1 MPDIRS
7 QICSP
12 ASGSDQPQRPRTR
25 SLGHDQRGRAASRPL
40 IWMLIV
46 AAVVTAVWWYPSWR
60 VWITPDT
67 DSSAGPGRFPGGGAA
82 AWRTGGGR
90 PQPVSVGEVKQLD
103 LRQTVSAIGTLTA
116 LNTAVVR
123 AKVDGELK
131 ALRFTEGQMVTA
143 GAVLADIDARAY
155 EALLAQAKG
164 QLERDA
170 AQLRNAQL
178 DLKRYRDLLSQDAI
192 ARQQVDTQ
200 EALVRQL
207 QGTVQAD
214 QAQVDNAALQLSYT
228 QVTAPISG
236 RLGLKQVEL
245 GSLVRAGD
253 VAGLVTITQTQ
264 PMAVLFA
271 VPEAHVPLIQRKLRG
286 GQSLAVQAWDR
297 DLKEKLA
304 EGQVMT
310 TDNAIDLNTGTLK
323 LKALLDNREGLLF
336 PNQFANIRLQ
346 LDTLKEQLA
355 VPATAVQ
362 RGSVGTFVV
371 VVQAD
376 GTAKI
381 RAVELGAVDGEWQ
394 AVKGT
399 LQAGERV
406 VTDGA
411 DRLRDGSR
419 VEVRNTVTPPL
430 PSQSPMLGGTPGASP
445 GAKSGPQRSKADPAG
460 SSPPQSSARDAAQP
474 GSSTAS
480 GTAGPGASA
489 SSASG
494 GAAGPGG
501 SGGPGGPGASGGRPP
516 WMDRLPPEVADKVKN
531 MSPEERRAFF
541 QKMREQR
548 GGGGP

>member
-1 MPDIRS
+1 MTDFRTHDGSRTSGCDRS
-7 QICSP
+7 QEP
-12 ASGSDQPQRPRTR
+12 GARWRAHG
-25 SLGHDQRGRAASRPL
+25 QRGRTASQPL
-40 IWMLIV
+40 IWMLMV
-46 AAVVTAVWWYPSWR
+46 AAVLSAAWWYPTWR
-60 VWITPDT
+60 IWITPDAEST
-67 DSSAGPGRFPGGGAA
+67 AGPGPGRFPGGGAA
-82 AWRTGGGR
+82 AWRMGGGR
-90 PQPVSVGEVKQLD
+90 AQPVSVGEVKQLD

-143 GAVLADIDARAY
+143 GTVLAELDARTY
-155 EALLAQAKG
+155 EAQLAQAKG

-170 AQLRNAQL
+170 AQWRNAQL
-178 DLKRYRDLLSQDAI
+178 DLKRYRDLLAQDAI

-214 QAQVDNAALQLSYT
+214 QAQVDNASLLLSYT

-253 VAGLVTITQTQ
+253 AAGLVTITQTQ

-271 VPEAHVPLIQRKLRG
+271 VPEAYVPLIQRKLRG

-297 DLKEKLA
+297 DMKEKLA
-304 EGQVMT
+304 EGQVTT
-310 TDNAIDLNTGTLK
+310 TDNAIDLSTGTLK
-323 LKALLDNREGLLF
+323 LKALLDNREGALF

-346 LDTLKEQLA
+346 LDTLKDQLA
-355 VPATAVQ
+355 VPVTAVQ

-371 VVQAD
+371 VAQPD
-376 GTAKI
+376 GTANI
-381 RAVELGAVDGEWQ
+381 RTVELGAVDGDWQ

-399 LQAGERV
+399 LQPGERV

-430 PSQSPMLGGTPGASP
+430 PSQSPVLGGTPGAKPDPVTSKRDKP
-445 GAKSGPQRSKADPAG
+445 GATTGQAG
-460 SSPPQSSARDAAQP
+460 SVA
-474 GSSTAS
+474 
-480 GTAGPGASA
+480 PGAS
-489 SSASG
+489 SPNG
-494 GAAGPGG
+494 PGVAAGPGG
-501 SGGPGGPGASGGRPP
+501 QGGPGGSGAAGGRPP
-516 WMDRLPPEVADKVKN
+516 WMDRLPPEVAEKVKN

-548 GGGGP
+548 AGGGQ

>member
-1 MPDIRS
+1 
-7 QICSP
+7 
-12 ASGSDQPQRPRTR
+12 
-25 SLGHDQRGRAASRPL
+25 
-40 IWMLIV
+40 MLIV

>member
-1 MPDIRS
+1 MTDFRTHDGSRTSGCDRS
-7 QICSP
+7 QE
-12 ASGSDQPQRPRTR
+12 SGARWRAH
-25 SLGHDQRGRAASRPL
+25 GQRGRTASQPL
-40 IWMLIV
+40 IWMLMV
-46 AAVVTAVWWYPSWR
+46 AAVLSAAWWYPTWR
-60 VWITPDT
+60 VWITPDA
-67 DSSAGPGRFPGGGAA
+67 DSTAGPGPGRFPGGGAA
-82 AWRTGGGR
+82 AWRMGGGR

-143 GAVLADIDARAY
+143 GTVLAELDARTY
-155 EALLAQAKG
+155 EAQLAQAKG

-170 AQLRNAQL
+170 AQWRNAQL
-178 DLKRYRDLLSQDAI
+178 DLKRYRDLLAQDAI

-214 QAQVDNAALQLSYT
+214 QAQVDNAALLLSYT

-253 VAGLVTITQTQ
+253 AAGLVTITQTQ

-271 VPEAHVPLIQRKLRG
+271 VPEAYVPLIQRKLRG

-297 DLKEKLA
+297 DMKEKLA
-304 EGQVMT
+304 EGQVTT
-310 TDNAIDLNTGTLK
+310 TDNAIDLSTGTLK
-323 LKALLDNREGLLF
+323 LKALLDNREGALF
-336 PNQFANIRLQ
+336 PNQFTNIRLQ
-346 LDTLKEQLA
+346 LDTLKDQLA
-355 VPATAVQ
+355 VPVTAVQ

-371 VVQAD
+371 VAQAD
-376 GTAKI
+376 GTAHI
-381 RAVELGAVDGEWQ
+381 RTVELGAVDGDWQ

-399 LQAGERV
+399 LQPGERV

-430 PSQSPMLGGTPGASP
+430 PSQSPVLGGTPGAKPDPVTSKRDKP
-445 GAKSGPQRSKADPAG
+445 GATTGQAG
-460 SSPPQSSARDAAQP
+460 SVA
-474 GSSTAS
+474 
-480 GTAGPGASA
+480 PGAS
-489 SSASG
+489 SPNG
-494 GAAGPGG
+494 PGVAAGP
-501 SGGPGGPGASGGRPP
+501 GGPGGPGGSGAAGGRPP
-516 WMDRLPPEVADKVKN
+516 WMDRLPPEVAEKVKN

-548 GGGGP
+548 AGGGQ